1 MNKTMRRV
9 GGVVLSAVF
18 AGSVLTACGNDEEEN
33 AASDQVVSSED
44 DRPVEERF
52 EWQARAADPNG
63 ILIFQPKGSESKG
76 QILSTET
83 RSYEPGSEE
92 AKTSEPEGVVF
103 QLVDSSPVEPVP
115 FSESDGPTGFDGMVP
130 TGYTQ
135 SAAGAALAA
144 AAYAAAAF
152 SPNYPEFIEKAS
164 VGATEE
170 TRKRVESVAAQIAQ
184 DKETLRSV
192 HTVGRAPASEGVRVE
207 LIRPD
212 YARVTIYSRGEKE
225 NGMQGLIALTRDLEW
240 VDGQWKM
247 NISSNPSVSE
257 SDQLPEEAC
266 TWNQS

>member
-1 MNKTMRRV
+1 MSKTMRRV
-9 GGVVLSAVF
+9 GGVLLSALF
-18 AGSVLTACGNDEEEN
+18 AGSVLTACGSDDENTSGSEQV
-33 AASDQVVSSED
+33 AAADD

-63 ILIFQPKGSESKG
+63 ILIFQPKASESKG

-92 AKTSEPEGVVF
+92 AKNSEPEGVVF
-103 QLVDSSPVEPVP
+103 QLVEYSPSAPIP
-115 FSESDGPTGFDGMVP
+115 FSTSDGPTGFDGVVP

-144 AAYAAAAF
+144 DAYAAAAF
-152 SPNYPEFIEKAS
+152 SPDYPEFIDKAS

-170 TRKRVESVAAQIAQ
+170 TRKRVEDVATEIAK

-192 HTVGRAPASEGVRVE
+192 HAVGRGPASEGAKVE
-207 LIRPD
+207 LLRPD
-212 YARVTIYSRGEKE
+212 YARVSLYSRGEKE
-225 NGMQGLIALTRDLEW
+225 DGTQGIIALTRDLEW

-247 NISSNPSVSE
+247 NISADPSVSE
-257 SDQLPEEAC
+257 SDELPEGAW
-266 TWNQS
+266 TWDHN

>member
-103 QLVDSSPVEPVP
+103 QLVDFSPVEPVP

-135 SAAGAALAA
+135 SAAGVALAA
-144 AAYAAAAF
+144 AAYTAAAF

-192 HTVGRAPASEGVRVE
+192 HKVGRGPASEGAKVD
-207 LIRPD
+207 LIRDD
-212 YARVTIYSRGEKE
+212 YARVSLYSFGKRQDGTE
-225 NGMQGLIALTRDLEW
+225 GLVSITQDFQW
-240 VDGQWKM
+240 IDDQWKLS
-247 NISSNPSVSE
+247 ISGTPEVSAVE
-257 SDQLPEEAC
+257 TLPKEAWTWDQ
-266 TWNQS
+266 N

>member
-52 EWQARAADPNG
+52 EWEARAADPNG
-63 ILIFQPKGSESKG
+63 ILIFQPKASESKG

-103 QLVDSSPVEPVP
+103 QLVDFSSVEPVP

-144 AAYAAAAF
+144 AAYTAATF
-152 SPNYPEFIEKAS
+152 SEHYPEFVEKAT
-164 VGATEE
+164 VGSTSE
-170 TRKRVESVAAQIAQ
+170 TRDRARAIAERFSADKQGVA
-184 DKETLRSV
+184 EV
-192 HTVGRAPASEGVRVE
+192 HKVGRGPASEGAKVD
-207 LIRPD
+207 LIRDD
-212 YARVTIYSRGEKE
+212 YARVSLYSFGKRQDGTE
-225 NGMQGLIALTRDLEW
+225 GLVSITRDFQW
-240 VDGQWKM
+240 MDDQWKLS
-247 NISSNPSVSE
+247 ISGTPEVSAVE
-257 SDQLPEEAC
+257 TLPKEAWTWDQ
-266 TWNQS
+266 N